1 MGVDKIS
8 ACSNPRRLSAL
19 AMCVY
24 NGVRYLQEQLDS
36 IAQQTVSL
44 DQIVI
49 VDDKSNDGSW
59 DLLQAWVASCGLNV
73 TLVRN
78 DHNLGFVRNFEKAST
93 LVDADIV
100 FFADQDDIWQ
110 SDKVARILR
119 LFDDPKVVL
128 AHSDADLI
136 NEEGAR
142 LGRRLFATLLLRN
155 EEREL
160 VRSGRAAAVYLKRNL
175 VTGAACAV
183 RRELLKHALPFP
195 QSHGW
200 SHDEWLALAAGV
212 TGSVAMLEEPT
223 MSYRLHG
230 SNTIGIPI
238 TDWRW
243 RLETIACGIFSPQ
256 RQALERR
263 LERLNILRERCIQ
276 WQPPVW
282 FLQDIDSVLEHIAH
296 RLSLSANPLRRI
308 QPVLR
313 EWRARR
319 YNVWSNGEL
328 SVIHDILLAN

>member
-1 MGVDKIS
+1 MGVDEIS
-8 ACSNPRRLSAL
+8 SCSNPRRHSAL

-24 NGVRYLQEQLDS
+24 NGAPYLQEQLDS
-36 IAQQTVSL
+36 IAQQTVRL

-59 DLLQAWVASCGLNV
+59 DLLQAWKANCGLNV
-73 TLVRN
+73 SLVRN
-78 DHNLGFVRNFEKAST
+78 DHNLGFVRNFEKASA

-110 SDKVARILR
+110 TDKVERMLHQ
-119 LFDDPKVVL
+119 FDDPKVML

-136 NEEGAR
+136 DEESAR
-142 LGRRLFATLLLRN
+142 LGRQLFATLLLRN
-155 EEREL
+155 DERAM

-183 RRELLKHALPFP
+183 RRDLLKHALPFP

-200 SHDEWLALAAGV
+200 SHDEWLALVAGV
-212 TGSVAMLEEPT
+212 TGSVAMLEEST

-243 RLETIACGIFSPQ
+243 RLQTIVHGIFSPQ

-276 WQPPVW
+276 WDPPVW
-282 FLQDIDSVLEHIAH
+282 FLQELDAVLEHLAH

-313 EWRARR
+313 EWRGRR